1 MPHSQDRSRN
11 TPQPAS
17 RGPGLR
23 NPSLCDTGVPFTQYM
38 LPDGRRRSAW
48 IDRPAEIKAL
58 ADRFIAA
65 GGSYEFEMLT
75 TGEVSFTAVIGR
87 DPWFGTP
94 VAVEICTNG
103 PDVPAKVDR
112 LVRHSVERLS

>member
-1 MPHSQDRSRN
+1 MTDRSQN
-11 TPQPAS
+11 APLSAS
-17 RGPGLR
+17 EARTLR
-23 NPSLCDTGVPFTQYM
+23 NPSMADTGIPFTQYM
-38 LPDGRRRSAW
+38 LPDGRPRPTW

-65 GGSYEFEMLT
+65 GGRYECEILT
-75 TGEVSFTAVIGR
+75 TGEVCFTAVLC
-87 DPWFGTP
+87 DPSDFDEPP
-94 VAVEICTNG
+94 VAIEICTNG